1 MFLNLSSLQIL
12 AVNADNVSSNDTQGQ
27 ALVGMANSF
36 ELENHVRCFNHTL
49 QLSAKTLLRPFNV
62 GLGKT
67 TEDGNNNDVEDLP
80 NETVDDEDEHDED
93 DGLPA
98 IPEADDID
106 DGIDEL
112 EELEEDEREDIL
124 TDTAAVRDTVTK
136 VCVFFVDL

>member
-1 MFLNLSSLQIL
+1 MSDKVFG
-12 AVNADNVSSNDTQGQ
+12 T
-27 ALVGMANSF
+27 
-36 ELENHVRCFNHTL
+36 CCNHTL
-49 QLSAKTLLRPFNV
+49 QLSTKTFLCPFNV

-67 TEDGNNNDVEDLP
+67 TEDGDNNDVEDLP
-80 NETVDDEDEHDED
+80 NETIDDKDEDNED
-93 DGLPA
+93 DGLPT

-124 TDTAAVRDTVTK
+124 MDTAAVHDTVTK